1 MTESHS
7 YQHPVSQI
15 LHLKEATSWED
26 DWLDYTEMLGL
37 TTADIPELIRLSWDQ
52 EPLDFEVE
60 EWGVHAIRAVIQ
72 LDSEVG
78 LNLYIDQLKKFPDDD
93 WLHEEVSGIS
103 KRVGAIAIKPFV
115 ELLKDPSQ
123 ELWLRSTAANGLQE
137 VAKAYPE
144 CRDACVQATIAQLHH
159 YQQQDDGVINSILV
173 DTLIQLKAVEAA
185 SLIEQV
191 FANCEIDEW
200 LTGSWASAQVKLGLK
215 QESDFS
221 PEDLKPK
228 PPEKIL
234 AIREMLDAFEKNR
247 NVNDWNQRSLMPTK
261 PVAKGFGLS
270 KQGKQSNKNK
280 KKKR

>member
-15 LHLKEATSWED
+15 LHLKEAPSWED
-26 DWLDYTEMLGL
+26 DWLDYTKMLGL

-115 ELLKDPSQ
+115 ELLEDPSQ

-200 LTGSWASAQVKLGLK
+200 LTGSWAAAQVKLGIK
-215 QESDFS
+215 QESDFL